1 MYDVEVTSSMI
12 HTVVKRLATTISV
25 ETDTVIL
32 SLMSSTGMK
41 KTAEPSIANRH
52 RGMKLIRIS
61 PPKPRFRHM
70 DRLSI

>member
-1 MYDVEVTSSMI
+1 MYDVEATSSTI

-41 KTAEPSIANRH
+41 
-52 RGMKLIRIS
+52 
-61 PPKPRFRHM
+61 
-70 DRLSI
+70 